1 MSTSSRTTS
10 RSAILLTTRRTIRSD
25 SRSATL
31 ALVAA
36 DKIDEIDFPI
46 FVADLIAGVFQA
58 TVDVAIQQMEA

>member
-1 MSTSSRTTS
+1 
-10 RSAILLTTRRTIRSD
+10 
-25 SRSATL
+25 L